1 VSHPR
6 TAAVVTPNLVPA
18 SLAFVVGAVV
28 AIQARVNGDL
38 AERLGGGFPGG
49 ALAAGLSTVAGLTAL
64 LAYVAVAP
72 TARRGM
78 ASLTSA
84 LRSHSLAWWQ
94 CLGGLCGALLI
105 LSQTASVP
113 TIGVAVFTVTVVA
126 GQTASGLVVDRVG
139 LGPAGRQPVTA
150 MRVVASVIA
159 VAAVVLSV
167 SGRFGTAAF
176 APGLLLLCL
185 VGGAAVSVQS
195 ALNAQVGR
203 AVASAVA
210 AATLSFAL
218 GLAALVVVV
227 GGILLGGHRY
237 PALPTEWW
245 LYVGGVFGALFVAVV
260 AAVVPRAGVL
270 VVTLATVAG
279 QVVGAV
285 LLDAFAPTAG
295 QPLQLVTVL
304 GAAATVGAVLLAVR
318 SGR

>member
-6 TAAVVTPNLVPA
+6 AAVAVPA
-18 SLAFVVGAVV
+18 TVAFVVGAVV

-38 AERLGGGFPGG
+38 AERLGGGFAGG
-49 ALAAGLSTVAGLTAL
+49 ALAAGLSFVVGLAGLL
-64 LAYVAVAP
+64 VYVAFSRA
-72 TARRGM
+72 ARQGVV
-78 ASLTSA
+78 SLPGA
-84 LRSHSLAWWQ
+84 LRSHRLAWWQ

-126 GQTASGLVVDRVG
+126 GQTSAGLVVDRVG

-150 MRVVASVIA
+150 VRLVASVIA

-185 VGGAAVSVQS
+185 LGGAAVSVQA

-210 AATLSFAL
+210 AGTLSFAL
-218 GLAALVVVV
+218 GLVALLLVIA
-227 GGILLGGHRY
+227 GIVASGHRY
-237 PALPTEWW
+237 PALPSDWW
-245 LYVGGVFGALFVAVV
+245 LYVGGLFGALFVTVV
-260 AAVVPRAGVL
+260 AAVVPRVGVL

-285 LLDAFAPTAG
+285 LLDALAPVAG
-295 QPLQLVTVL
+295 QQLQLVTVL
-304 GAAATVGAVLLAVR
+304 GALATVGAVVLAVR